1 VNGEEQDLTNL
12 SDLYAD
18 AANFAKL
25 TTAELFD
32 IDYDEVAKLQLHH
45 FKNRFQHLRKT
56 VSALDRLADDV
67 EIDEVTSLDDLAT
80 LIFPHTIY
88 KSYAVSAVDNNRYDL
103 LTRWLQS
110 LTAHDLSK
118 VDLTGC
124 DNLDDWMGR
133 IEAVTPV
140 RPVTSSGTSGKI
152 SVFPR
157 STFEE
162 TYFLENT
169 IRLLDP
175 YKDERTVNIRTGN
188 VPILN
193 PWPARRGRHNLPITF
208 RLMRDLIFS
217 GREDMLIT
225 LDDKFMGAEA
235 LWLTGKLRRADNLGE
250 KLVLTPR
257 EQTLKQSLAVSA
269 KDDTTLWDRFIEKA
283 VVGKKGQTVVL
294 FGVWIQLH
302 QLATACKE
310 RGVKIE
316 WAPDSVLMTGGGTKG
331 FNFPDGWETLIDETF
346 SRYYPARQMYGTS
359 ETTAAMI
366 ACQAKG
372 NLHPLPW
379 GVQHVVDPDS
389 GQAFPRTGVQRGRLL
404 IFDTLPTSYWSGTAT
419 GDEVTVHW
427 DGGCECGRKGPYFE
441 NNIQR
446 LSDTRGG
453 DDKITCAR
461 TPQAFERLE
470 EYLAQ

>member
-1 VNGEEQDLTNL
+1 MNI

-18 AANFAKL
+18 PANFNKMS
-25 TTAELFD
+25 TADLYAL
-32 IDYDEVAKLQLHH
+32 DYDEVAKLQLHH
-45 FKNRFQHLRKT
+45 FKNRFRELRGKI
-56 VSALDRLADDV
+56 SALDRLADDV
-67 EIDEVTSLDDLAT
+67 GVDEVTSLDDLAP
-80 LIFPHTIY
+80 LAFPHTIY
-88 KSYAVSAVDNNRYDL
+88 KSYSVSSVDKGRFDL
-103 LTRWLQS
+103 LTKWLQS
-110 LTAHDLSK
+110 LTSHDLSK

-124 DNLDDWMGR
+124 DNLDEWMAR
-133 IEAVTPV
+133 IEAASPV

-157 STFEE
+157 STNEE
-162 TYFLENT
+162 VYFLENT
-169 IRLLDP
+169 IRLLDAYP
-175 YKDERTVNIRTGN
+175 GERTVDFRSGTI
-188 VPILN
+188 PIFN

-217 GREDMLIT
+217 GREDMIIT
-225 LDDKFMGAEA
+225 LDNKFMGAES
-235 LWLTGKLRRADNLGE
+235 LWLAGKLRRADTLGE

-257 EQTLKQSLAVSA
+257 EELLRESLAVSP
-269 KDDTTLWDRFIEKA
+269 KDDEALWDQCIEKA
-283 VVGKKGQTVVL
+283 VVAQKGKTIIL
-294 FGVWIQLH
+294 FGVWIQLY
-302 QLATACKE
+302 QLATACQK

-331 FNFPDGWETLIDETF
+331 FSFPDGWKDLVDETF
-346 SRYYPARQMYGTS
+346 GQWFPPRQMYGTS

-366 ACQAKG
+366 ECTAKSH
-372 NLHPLPW
+372 LHPLPW
-379 GVQHVVDPDS
+379 GIQHVVDPDT
-389 GQAFPRTGVQRGRLL
+389 GQVLPRTGVQRGRLL
-404 IFDTLPTSYWSGTAT
+404 IFDTLAESYWSGTAT

-427 DGGCECGRKGPYFE
+427 DGGCECGRKGPYFD

-470 EYLAQ
+470 EFLAQ